1 MSGKW
6 SSFIGGFSARFARG
20 FSRAGIIVGII
31 NVLTFAKVWQG
42 TFDYFGVPLLAV
54 IVAIP
59 VGFVAL
65 CILLGVFEERSGI
78 WGDDTLH
85 QWAVAGWNPV
95 ELAGAVK
102 RIEQKLEEKS

>member
-1 MSGKW
+1 MNPYEDAILWLHNHSGEGVHV
-6 SSFIGGFSARFARG
+6 SNL
-20 FSRAGIIVGII
+20 VGII

-102 RIEQKLEEKS
+102 RIEQKLEEMT

>member
-42 TFDYFGVPLLAV
+42 TFDYFGIPLIAV

-59 VGFVAL
+59 AGFVAL
-65 CILLGVFEERSGI
+65 CVLFGVFEERTGI
-78 WGDDTLH
+78 WGNETLH

-95 ELAGAVK
+95 ELTRIVK
-102 RIEQKLEEKS
+102 RIEEKLEERT